1 MSQAETSQAETKFL
15 RALFHAAVEAADPMK
30 TVPAALPAKPS
41 GRVVV
46 VGAGKAS
53 ARMAEAVESVWGPC
67 EGLIITRYGYARP
80 TQGIEVVEAS
90 HPVPDA
96 AGQLAT
102 ARMLAMLDQLG
113 EDDFVLA
120 LISGGG
126 SALLCAP
133 AGDMT
138 LEDKQAVNRAL
149 LESGAPIGQMNIV
162 RKHLSRVKGGQL
174 AAAAYPAKML
184 ALMISDVPGDDPA
197 DIASGVTVG
206 EDSTA
211 ADARSVIEKY
221 NIKLP
226 ASAEAVLNGGSSVV
240 PAGDIR
246 LSNVENRVIS
256 APLQSLQAARQL
268 AESRGMQVRILGDAI
283 EGEARDEGKRQ
294 AALARSVQQGLG
306 PKDPPVLL
314 LSGGECTVSGWGGG
328 VGGPNA
334 EFALSAAIELDGQTG
349 IHLIACDT
357 DGVDGAAEV
366 AGALAGPATLS
377 RARAL
382 GLDPADGLKR
392 SDSHTFF
399 GALGD
404 QVVTGPT
411 LTNVNDFRAIIVQPQ
426 QA

>member
-1 MSQAETSQAETKFL
+1 MSLAETEFL
-15 RALFHAAVEAADPMK
+15 RSLFDAAVAAADPMI
-30 TVPAALPAKPS
+30 TVPAALPPKPA

-53 ARMAEAVESVWGPC
+53 ARMAEAVERVWGAC

-80 TQGIEVVEAS
+80 TRGIEVVEAS

-96 AGQLAT
+96 AGQQAT
-102 ARMLAMLDQLG
+102 ARMLALLG
-113 EDDFVLA
+113 SLGPDDFVLA

-149 LESGAPIGQMNIV
+149 LESGAPIGQMNVV

-174 AAAAYPAKML
+174 AAAAHPAKML
-184 ALMISDVPGDDPA
+184 TLMISDVPGDDPA

-206 EDSTA
+206 EKTTA
-211 ADARSVIEKY
+211 ADALSIIAKYGIE
-221 NIKLP
+221 LP
-226 ASAEAVLNGGSSVV
+226 VSAKAVLAGGSSVV
-240 PAGDIR
+240 PPGDIR
-246 LSNVENRVIS
+246 LSNVENRIIS
-256 APLQSLQAARQL
+256 APSQSMQAARQL
-268 AESRGMQVRILGDAI
+268 AEGRGMQVRVLGDAI

-294 AALARSVQQGLG
+294 AAFAKSVQQELG
-306 PKDPPVLL
+306 PNDPPVLL

-334 EFALSAAIELDGQTG
+334 EFALAAAMELGGQTG
-349 IHLIACDT
+349 IHLLACDT

-366 AGALAGPATLS
+366 AGALAGPDTLS

-382 GLDPADGLKR
+382 GLDPADVLKR

-411 LTNVNDFRAIIVQPQ
+411 LTNVNDFRAILILPK
-426 QA
+426 AA